1 MNDFAVSGTAGEA
14 RATSSAVTLDH
25 RADDSRLTAVKV
37 DPLRTALGRTG
48 RSFVSI
54 SVDVEGH
61 IDFES
66 EVEPEH
72 ADKMTDVLL
81 LMLLKAREARKR
93 C

>member
-1 MNDFAVSGTAGEA
+1 
-14 RATSSAVTLDH
+14 
-25 RADDSRLTAVKV
+25 VKV